1 MRIVLL
7 QENNWTKK
15 GPHDQHHLAEKLSLK
30 GHEVRIIDH
39 ELFWGKDGKRNLY
52 SRPETFS
59 AVSRVY
65 DGARVTVIRPG
76 FIRIPVLDNVS
87 LLLSHRNEIYRQIK
101 EFAPDVLIGFGIL
114 NSYLAMKAGKKKNVP
129 FVYYW
134 TDVWHLFI
142 PSRLYQ
148 PVGEFLE
155 RRTLRQADVVIAT
168 NKKLWDR
175 LIKMG
180 AHPQRTCIL
189 RKGVDFNR
197 FNPDL
202 NGSLV
207 RERYGINQ
215 NDIVLLFVGTL
226 SSFSGLREVAL
237 ELTKVNDPRLKLM
250 LVGEGE
256 LYGELQMIREEYCL
270 QERLIL
276 TGRQPYDDVPSL
288 IAASDICLLP
298 FHYIETTR
306 DIAPM
311 KIYDYM
317 AMKKPVISTKL
328 PGMIAEFGENN
339 GVVYVDKPADIIEKA
354 LELAARENLAELG
367 ARVREKF
374 VEGYSWDNITA
385 ELERILKDAI
395 QRKRSKVVGNEDT
408 ASI

>member
-7 QENNWTKK
+7 QETDWSKK
-15 GPHDQHHLAEKLSLK
+15 GPHDQHHLAEKLSLR
-30 GHEVRIIDH
+30 GYEVRVIDH
-39 ELFWGKDGKRNLY
+39 ELFWRTQDKRGWY
-52 SRPETFS
+52 SKRQVFS
-59 AVSRVY
+59 AVCRIY
-65 DGARVTVIRPG
+65 DGAGITLIRPG
-76 FIRIPVLDNVS
+76 FIRIPMVDYASV
-87 LLLSHRNEIYRQIK
+87 LLSHRGEIYRQIK

-114 NSYLAMKAGKKKNVP
+114 NSYLAMKAGKKKDVP
-129 FVYYW
+129 FVHYW

-142 PSRLYQ
+142 PFRLYQ

-180 AHPQRTCIL
+180 APPEQTHIL
-189 RKGVDFNR
+189 RKGVDFAR

-202 NGSLV
+202 DGTLV
-207 RERYGINQ
+207 REQYGITQ

-226 SSFSGLREVAL
+226 SSFSGLRELAL
-237 ELTKVNDPRLKLM
+237 ELAKVNHARLKLV
-250 LVGEGE
+250 LVGQGE
-256 LYGELQMIREEYCL
+256 LYQELEMIREQHRL

-298 FHYIETTR
+298 FHYIEATR
-306 DIAPM
+306 DIVPM

-339 GVVYVDKPADIIEKA
+339 GVVYVDKPGDIIKKA

-367 ARVREKF
+367 ARARGKF
-374 VEGYSWDNITA
+374 VEGYSWDSITD
-385 ELERILKDAI
+385 EFEKILENLMRAKMNGE
-395 QRKRSKVVGNEDT
+395 R
-408 ASI
+408 